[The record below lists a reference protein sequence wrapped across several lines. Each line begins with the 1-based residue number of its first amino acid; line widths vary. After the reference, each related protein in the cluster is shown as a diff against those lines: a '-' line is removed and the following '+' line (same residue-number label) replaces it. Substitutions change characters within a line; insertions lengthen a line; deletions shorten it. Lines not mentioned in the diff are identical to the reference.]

1 MMKKLL
7 VALGILVGLLVLAGA
22 AIVLLVDV
30 NAHKPRIESA
40 VSDALGMEFRIR
52 GKAGLRLFPPAGIA
66 LSDVRLR
73 NRDTDLATAETLR
86 VGVKLLPL
94 LLDRQVNITELVL
107 GKPVIRIEK
116 GADGKFNYETPP
128 DPAKPTAA
136 PKGAETPSAPL
147 NVARSAIT
155 AGKIVYV
162 DRKTGSETTLDAI
175 DLSVRDL
182 SIPTARGA
190 ELMKGI
196 SFTGDLSVKGI
207 RSKDLAVSGVRAKV
221 TAGAGV
227 YEIRPIAMKLFDGAG
242 EGEIRIDL
250 SGDRAA
256 MSGGIAFSDVRVRK
270 RDTDLATVEKARVAV
285 RLLPLPDRQ
294 VEITE
299 LVIEKPVIRI
309 EKGADGKFNYET
321 TADDAKPEAEP
332 KEAEAPSAPLRVA
345 RSSVSSGK
353 IIYADRKTGGETS
366 FDAIDLSMRDV
377 LIPTARGANLPK
389 KISFTGDLS
398 VKGIRSKD
406 LAVSDVRARVTAGA
420 GIYEIRPFTMK
431 LFGGGGTG
439 GIRVDLSGDRTAL
452 KVSYTLANFRAEE
465 PLAAL
470 ARKKYLT
477 GTMTVTPDLS
487 LRGKGADEMKKTLSG
502 TVSLRGDGLTLHGM
516 EIDRALSTV
525 EAAQNLNL
533 ADVGAYLLTGPLS
546 SAVVKGYRY
555 GEDQRSTAGEV
566 ESRITRLVSDW
577 TVRNG
582 VAEARDVAFSTGKN
596 RIALKGKLDLVNGQ
610 FVDVTVATLDGKGC
624 AKLRQKISGPF
635 ADPRM
640 DRMSMLESAA
650 APILGILEREARKFL
665 GSQAC
670 EPFYTGS
677 VQHPK

>member
-1 MMKKLL
+1 MKKLL

-30 NAHKPRIESA
+30 NAHKPRIETA

-52 GKAGLRLFPPAGIA
+52 GKAGLRLFPSAGIA

-73 NRDTDLATAETLR
+73 NRGTDLATAETLR
-86 VGVKLLPL
+86 VGVRLLPL
-94 LLDRQVNITELVL
+94 LLDRQVNITELAL

-128 DPAKPTAA
+128 GPVKPAS
-136 PKGAETPSAPL
+136 KGADASSAPL
-147 NVARSAIT
+147 NVARSSIS

-162 DRKTGSETTLDAI
+162 DRKAGSETSLDAIDLSVRDLSIPTARGAELMKGVTFTGDLSVKEIRSRDLAVSDVRAKVTAGGGIYEIRPIAMKLFGGAGEGGIRIDLSGDRMAMSGGIAFSDLRLRKRDTDLATVEKVRVGVRLLPLPDRQVEITELVIEKPVIRIEKDADGKFNYETPADEAKLEAKPKEADAPSAPLKVARSSVSAGKVVYVDRKTGGETSFDAI

-196 SFTGDLSVKGI
+196 SFTGDLS
-207 RSKDLAVSGVRAKV
+207 
-221 TAGAGV
+221 
-227 YEIRPIAMKLFDGAG
+227 M
-242 EGEIRIDL
+242 
-250 SGDRAA
+250 
-256 MSGGIAFSDVRVRK
+256 
-270 RDTDLATVEKARVAV
+270 
-285 RLLPLPDRQ
+285 
-294 VEITE
+294 
-299 LVIEKPVIRI
+299 
-309 EKGADGKFNYET
+309 
-321 TADDAKPEAEP
+321 
-332 KEAEAPSAPLRVA
+332 
-345 RSSVSSGK
+345 
-353 IIYADRKTGGETS
+353 
-366 FDAIDLSMRDV
+366 
-377 LIPTARGANLPK
+377 
-389 KISFTGDLS
+389 
-398 VKGIRSKD
+398 KGIRSKD
-406 LAVSDVRARVTAGA
+406 LAVSDVRAKVTAGA

-431 LFGGGGTG
+431 LFGGEGTG
-439 GIRVDLSGDRTAL
+439 GVRVDLSGDRTAL
-452 KVSYTLANFRAEE
+452 KVGYTLANFRAEE

-470 ARKKYLT
+470 ARKKYLS

-487 LRGKGADEMKKTLSG
+487 LRGKGADEMKRTLSG

-516 EIDRALSTV
+516 EIDRVLSTV

-533 ADVGAYLLTGPLS
+533 ADVGAFLLAGPLG

-555 GEDQRSTAGEV
+555 GEVYRSTAGEG

-582 VAEARDVAFSTGKN
+582 VAEARDVAFSTEKN

-610 FVDVTVATLDGKGC
+610 FVDVTVAALDGKGC

-640 DRMSMLESAA
+640 DRMSMLQSVA
-650 APILGILEREARKFL
+650 APILGILEREARRFL

-670 EPFYTGS
+670 EPFYTGT
-677 VQHPK
+677 VPHPK